1 MGFCGLF
8 PIDSGRFA
16 ELRDA
21 LDKLALNDAALSCE
35 PETSDAL
42 GFAFR
47 CGFLGLL
54 HMDIVQERL
63 EREYGMALITTAPT
77 VVYEVVLR
85 DGTVM
90 EIENPS
96 RLPDVSRVEEVREPF
111 IKASILVPQDYVGA
125 V

>member
-1 MGFCGLF
+1 MH
-8 PIDSGRFA
+8 
-16 ELRDA
+16 
-21 LDKLALNDAALSCE
+21 KLQLNDASLVFE
-35 PETSDAL
+35 PESSHAL
-42 GFAFR
+42 GFGFR

-77 VVYEVVLR
+77 VVYQVVLR

-96 RLPDVSRVEEVREPF
+96 KLPDVSSIEEVREPM

-125 V
+125 VITLCMQKRGTQK